1 MDKKESHQKTI
12 KMTDI
17 EFSIMTLC
25 IVAAIIAIN
34 IVITIVTLGYVTS
47 VRRYMKSINENV
59 RRIKN
64 ISITTLEQ
72 NYERAES
79 AASTAS

>member
-1 MDKKESHQKTI
+1 
-12 KMTDI
+12 MTDI
-17 EFSIMTLC
+17 EISIMTLC

-34 IVITIVTLGYVTS
+34 IVITLVTLGYVTS
-47 VRRYMKSINENV
+47 VRRYMKNINENV
-59 RRIKN
+59 KRIKN

-79 AASTAS
+79 AASAAS

>member
-1 MDKKESHQKTI
+1 
-12 KMTDI
+12 MTDI
-17 EFSIMTLC
+17 ELSIMTLC
-25 IVAAIIAIN
+25 IVAAMVAVN
-34 IVITIVTLGYVTS
+34 IVIMLVILGYTTS
-47 VRRYMKSINENV
+47 VRRYMKNINENV

>member
-1 MDKKESHQKTI
+1 
-12 KMTDI
+12 MTDI
-17 EFSIMTLC
+17 EISIMTLC

-34 IVITIVTLGYVTS
+34 IVITLVTLSYVTS
-47 VRRYMKSINENV
+47 IRRYIKGINENV
-59 RRIKN
+59 KRIKN

-79 AASTAS
+79 ESSHAS

>member
-1 MDKKESHQKTI
+1 
-12 KMTDI
+12 MTDI
-17 EFSIMTLC
+17 ELCIMTLC

-34 IVITIVTLGYVTS
+34 IVVTIVTLGYVTS
-47 VRRYMKSINENV
+47 IRRYMKNINENV
-59 RRIKN
+59 KRIKN

>member
-1 MDKKESHQKTI
+1 
-12 KMTDI
+12 MTDI
-17 EFSIMTLC
+17 ELSIMTLC

-34 IVITIVTLGYVTS
+34 IVITLVTLSYVTS
-47 VRRYMKSINENV
+47 IRRYMKNINENV
-59 RRIKN
+59 KRIKN

-79 AASTAS
+79 AASNAS

>member
-1 MDKKESHQKTI
+1 
-12 KMTDI
+12 MTDI
-17 EFSIMTLC
+17 EISIMTLC
-25 IVAAIIAIN
+25 IVAVIIAIN
-34 IVITIVTLGYVTS
+34 IVITLVTLGYVTS
-47 VRRYMKSINENV
+47 IRRYMKNINENV

-79 AASTAS
+79 AASNAS

>member
-1 MDKKESHQKTI
+1 
-12 KMTDI
+12 MTDI
-17 EFSIMTLC
+17 EISIMTLC
-25 IVAAIIAIN
+25 IVAVIIAIN
-34 IVITIVTLGYVTS
+34 IVITLVTLGYVTS
-47 VRRYMKSINENV
+47 IRRYMKNINENV

>member
-1 MDKKESHQKTI
+1 
-12 KMTDI
+12 MTDV

-34 IVITIVTLGYVTS
+34 IVITLVTLSYVTS
-47 VRRYMKSINENV
+47 IRRYIKSISENV
-59 RRIKN
+59 KRIKN

>member
-1 MDKKESHQKTI
+1 
-12 KMTDI
+12 MTDV
-17 EFSIMTLC
+17 ELSIITLC

-34 IVITIVTLGYVTS
+34 IVVTIVTLGYVTS
-47 VRRYMKSINENV
+47 IRRYMKNINENV
-59 RRIKN
+59 KRIKN

-79 AASTAS
+79 AASHAS

>member
-1 MDKKESHQKTI
+1 
-12 KMTDI
+12 MTDI
-17 EFSIMTLC
+17 EISIMTLC

-34 IVITIVTLGYVTS
+34 IVITLVIFGYVTS
-47 VRRYMKSINENV
+47 IRRYMKNINENV

>member
-1 MDKKESHQKTI
+1 
-12 KMTDI
+12 MTDI

>member
-1 MDKKESHQKTI
+1 
-12 KMTDI
+12 MTDI
-17 EFSIMTLC
+17 EISIMTLC

-34 IVITIVTLGYVTS
+34 IVITIVTLSYVTS
-47 VRRYMKSINENV
+47 IRRYMKNINENV

-79 AASTAS
+79 AASNAS

>member
-1 MDKKESHQKTI
+1 MDKKESHQNVI

-25 IVAAIIAIN
+25 IVAAILAIN
-34 IVITIVTLGYVTS
+34 IVIMLVVLSYIAS
-47 VRRYMKSINENV
+47 IRRRIKNIYENV

-79 AASTAS
+79 AAPTAS

>member
-1 MDKKESHQKTI
+1 
-12 KMTDI
+12 MTDI
-17 EFSIMTLC
+17 EISIMTLC

-34 IVITIVTLGYVTS
+34 IVITLVIFGYVTS
-47 VRRYMKSINENV
+47 IRRYMKNINENV

-79 AASTAS
+79 AASNAS

>member
-1 MDKKESHQKTI
+1 
-12 KMTDI
+12 MTDV
-17 EFSIMTLC
+17 ELSIMTLC

-34 IVITIVTLGYVTS
+34 IVITLVTLGYVTS
-47 VRRYMKSINENV
+47 IRRYMKNINENV
-59 RRIKN
+59 KRIKN

-79 AASTAS
+79 AASHAS

>member
-1 MDKKESHQKTI
+1 MDKKESHKKAI

-17 EFSIMTLC
+17 EISIMTLL
-25 IVAAIIAIN
+25 IVAVIITIN
-34 IVITIVTLGYVTS
+34 IVITLVTLSYVTS
-47 VRRYMKSINENV
+47 IRRYIKNINDNV
-59 RRIKN
+59 KRIKN

-79 AASTAS
+79 ESSNAS

>member
-1 MDKKESHQKTI
+1 
-12 KMTDI
+12 MTDI
-17 EFSIMTLC
+17 ELCIMTLC

-34 IVITIVTLGYVTS
+34 IVVTIVTLGYVTS
-47 VRRYMKSINENV
+47 IRRYMKNINENV

-79 AASTAS
+79 AASNAS

>member
-1 MDKKESHQKTI
+1 MDKKEQHQKVI

-17 EFSIMTLC
+17 EISIMTLL
-25 IVAAIIAIN
+25 IVAVIITIN
-34 IVITIVTLGYVTS
+34 IVITLVTLSYVTS
-47 VRRYMKSINENV
+47 IRRYIKNINDNV
-59 RRIKN
+59 KRIKN

-79 AASTAS
+79 ESSNAS

>member
-1 MDKKESHQKTI
+1 
-12 KMTDI
+12 MTDI
-17 EFSIMTLC
+17 EISIMTLC

-34 IVITIVTLGYVTS
+34 IVITLVILGYVTS
-47 VRRYMKSINENV
+47 VRRYMKNINENV
-59 RRIKN
+59 KRIKN